1 MNGIRLY
8 RINKLEYDS
17 RITVTNHKLC
27 QTGSV
32 AESRLPRV
40 TRTCGKLP
48 TVADFG
54 LT

>member
-1 MNGIRLY
+1 MVRLY
-8 RINKLEYDS
+8 RINKLQYDS

-32 AESRLPRV
+32 AESRLPHV
-40 TRTCGKLP
+40 TCGGKPP
-48 TVADFG
+48 TVGDFG